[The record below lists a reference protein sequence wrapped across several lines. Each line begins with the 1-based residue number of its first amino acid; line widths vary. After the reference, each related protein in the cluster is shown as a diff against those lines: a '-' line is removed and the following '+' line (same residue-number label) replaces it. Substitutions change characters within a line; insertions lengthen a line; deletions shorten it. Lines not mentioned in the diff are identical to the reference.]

1 MRVLRQLGVLLLLF
15 MSCLAPA
22 MACMIPDAQMTTQER
37 DCCRIMKD
45 QCGQLE
51 MPASHGCCQTTP
63 QSIRDSALDTKAVA
77 FHPAIL
83 PVVWLAAVEQLKPA
97 SATIGWLEQP
107 DFSPPKP
114 PPATI
119 SILRI

>member
-83 PVVWLAAVEQLKPA
+83 PVIWLATVEQLKPA
-97 SATIGWLEQP
+97 SAAIGWLEHP

-114 PPATI
+114 PPTTI